1 MFASTSHSRPIT
13 PPPARKVSTL
23 LSRIHTLR
31 IPTMKSPP
39 AVADWGFFR
48 SFLRSVRVMPLF
60 VFLVLLVLAGHPRKK
75 GPPHRKEDEEDGWS
89 GGRLGPLSG
98 AFFLF
103 RDRPTYLPSLDV
115 CRWPKTT
122 RRTEMMLFLPLLL
135 FVYRMFFSTMRV
147 HVRTSSACCLLGRP
161 PREGGGQLFTSHQTD
176 YDVVAVLFPFSLSL
190 LPQATTGDSRNTLI
204 PLSLHSLRSS
214 PLPQI

>member
-48 SFLRSVRVMPLF
+48 SFLRSFRVMPLF
-60 VFLVLLVLAGHPRKK
+60 LFLVLLVLAGHPRKK

-98 AFFLF
+98 ALFLF

-122 RRTEMMLFLPLLL
+122 RRTEMMLFFLFLLHISCT
-135 FVYRMFFSTMRV
+135 VCS
-147 HVRTSSACCLLGRP
+147 
-161 PREGGGQLFTSHQTD
+161 
-176 YDVVAVLFPFSLSL
+176 
-190 LPQATTGDSRNTLI
+190 
-204 PLSLHSLRSS
+204 SLR
-214 PLPQI
+214 